1 MDVSTR
7 SVQPTQE
14 ETQPAVAPTTAPELR
29 ERVPLGDVLR
39 QIKAD
44 AVDEPMAYLAET
56 LVPRGGE

>member
-7 SVQPTQE
+7 SIEPTQE
-14 ETQPAVAPTTAPELR
+14 ETQTAPATAPELR

-39 QIKAD
+39 QIKQD
-44 AVDEPMAYLAET
+44 AANEPTVYLTET

>member
-7 SVQPTQE
+7 SVQPVE
-14 ETQPAVAPTTAPELR
+14 ETNQTAPATAPELR

-39 QIKAD
+39 QIKQD
-44 AVDEPMAYLAET
+44 AANEPTVYLTET

>member
-7 SVQPTQE
+7 PVQPAEPIDQTV
-14 ETQPAVAPTTAPELR
+14 PATAPELR

-39 QIKAD
+39 QIKED
-44 AVDEPMAYLAET
+44 AVEEPGTYLTET